1 MPPAQLNK
9 VAPQGYSLGYGL
21 VLPPAQL
28 NTVAGFRVH
37 RRRMLRA
44 LGVSLPAFRVSWKGL
59 YLGFEF
65 LFEVR
70 GFELL
75 NFGYGLAVLGLDF
88 WTEG

>member
-1 MPPAQLNK
+1 
-9 VAPQGYSLGYGL
+9 
-21 VLPPAQL
+21 
-28 NTVAGFRVH
+28 
-37 RRRMLRA
+37 MLRA